1 MHAVRIHEQGG
12 VDVLRYEETEQ
23 PTPGSGEVVVKV
35 AASGVNF
42 IDIYQRSGVY
52 TIPLPYTLGMEAAG
66 TIASVGEGVTGLS
79 EGDAVAFA
87 MAPGSYAEYV
97 KVAAAK
103 VVPVPAGV
111 DLKLAAA
118 VMLQGMTAHYLAFST
133 FALKK
138 GDVALV
144 HAAAGGVGLLLTQIA
159 KKIGAT
165 VIGTVSTEE
174 KAALARAAGADEVIL
189 YNKESFVDGV
199 KRFTGGERIDVVYDS
214 VGQSTFEGGLDLLRP
229 RGTFVLF
236 GQSSGVVPP
245 FDLNV
250 LNGKGSL
257 FVTRPTL
264 GHYILTRDELLWR
277 SGDLFTWMAAGEL
290 EVRVDRAL
298 PLSEAAQAHELLNSR
313 ATSGKL
319 ILIP

>member
-1 MHAVRIHEQGG
+1 MYAVRIHEQGG
-12 VDVLRYEETEQ
+12 VENLRYEEVEV
-23 PTPGSGEVVVKV
+23 PSPGAGEVLIKV

-42 IDIYQRSGVY
+42 IDIYQRSGTYSV
-52 TIPLPYTLGMEAAG
+52 PLPYTLGMEAAG
-66 TIASVGEGVTGLS
+66 TIAGLGEGVSGFS
-79 EGDAVAFA
+79 EGDTVAFA
-87 MAPGSYAEYV
+87 MSPGSYAEYV
-97 KVAAAK
+97 KVPASK

-118 VMLQGMTAHYLAFST
+118 IMLQGMTAHYLAYST
-133 FALKK
+133 YPLKK

-174 KAALARAAGADEVIL
+174 KAELARAAGADEVIL
-189 YNKESFVDGV
+189 YTKEPFVEGV
-199 KRFTGGERIDVVYDS
+199 KRFTGGAKIDVVYDS
-214 VGQSTFEGGLDLLRP
+214 VGKSTFEGGLDLLRP

-245 FDLNV
+245 FDLNI
-250 LNGKGSL
+250 LNAKGSL
-257 FVTRPTL
+257 FVTRPSL
-264 GHYILTRDELLWR
+264 AHYMLTRDELLWR
-277 SGDLFTWMAAGEL
+277 SGDLFNWIAAGEL
-290 EVRVDRAL
+290 DVRIDRAL
-298 PLSEAAQAHELLNSR
+298 PLNEAGQAQELLTSR

>member
-23 PTPGSGEVVVKV
+23 PTPGAGEVVVKV

-52 TIPLPYTLGMEAAG
+52 SIPLPYTLGMEAAG
-66 TIASVGEGVTGLS
+66 TIASIGEGVTGFA
-79 EGDAVAFA
+79 EGDPVAFA

-103 VVPVPAGV
+103 AVPVPAGV

-118 VMLQGMTAHYLAFST
+118 VMLQGMTAHYLAYST

-174 KAALARAAGADEVIL
+174 KAELARAAGADEVIL
-189 YNKESFVDGV
+189 YTKESFVDGV

-277 SGDLFTWMAAGEL
+277 SGDLFNWMAAGEL
-290 EVRVDRAL
+290 DVRVDQAL
-298 PLSEAAQAHELLNSR
+298 PLSQAAQAHELLNSR